1 MGVGLIVLE
10 LVYFIV
16 REKDMKQILKIFL
29 VEDYV
34 LFREILTARLEEL
47 EGVQVVGQAATVA
60 EAIDGLRE
68 MQPDVLTLD
77 LRLPDGSGLEVL
89 LAVKQSETPPL
100 VIVLTQYANPH
111 YRTVCLEAGA
121 DYFFDKSSEFEQVV
135 QVIAELYHYRLD
147 GNI

>member
-100 VIVLTQYANPH
+100 V
-111 YRTVCLEAGA
+111 AGA